1 MIHSLSITQVRD
13 QTGTNVSIFTNIRTY
28 AVTESLR
35 DIRAHSYAPLQDA
48 LFCVS
53 PEHPTLPLSIAVVI
67 EVENAPLDGNP
78 NSSRT
83 VGHIE
88 FGENMDEVG
97 LDRGS
102 TDEEDRAYLFVGMP
116 L

>member
-1 MIHSLSITQVRD
+1 MIHSLSIIQIRD

-28 AVTESLR
+28 AVAGSLR
-35 DIRAHSYAPLQDA
+35 VIRAHSYAHA
-48 LFCVS
+48 VFCVS

-67 EVENAPLDGNP
+67 ELENAPLDGNP

-102 TDEEDRAYLFVGMP
+102 TDEEYRAYLFVGMP